1 MGDVSMLATTV
12 AVADAIA
19 SGVPSIN
26 ALYARLRTVNKMQQ
40 NPRKC
45 CTVLASCDAAQ
56 PGGAATF
63 LDNVRQFV
71 THAHCVDVQSK
82 GNPFEA
88 QAQLVYRM
96 RWDAKDR
103 LMNADRRNDWN
114 LYWVLG
120 VFEKSLFI
128 RFLLLQYQRGFNE
141 LSFRYINDSYVY
153 LLPA

>member
-1 MGDVSMLATTV
+1 
-12 AVADAIA
+12 
-19 SGVPSIN
+19 
-26 ALYARLRTVNKMQQ
+26 
-40 NPRKC
+40 
-45 CTVLASCDAAQ
+45 
-56 PGGAATF
+56 
-63 LDNVRQFV
+63 
-71 THAHCVDVQSK
+71 
-82 GNPFEA
+82 
-88 QAQLVYRM
+88 M

-120 VFEKSLFI
+120 VFEKSPFI